1 MHRVSRI
8 PHLPLVDSAA
18 DDIAFPKLVRTN
30 SRQSTS
36 DTDVDHQLFVVAHL
50 LAAGYWL
57 GTDLAVYHIS
67 GAIADGRRPAVVRSF
82 AAHIMLLLDMVP
94 RTTLI
99 LTFALGFTLAIR
111 LGLMPTA
118 AAWLPWLWA
127 LALAWLAL
135 TWAVFRNERTPL
147 GAALARIDFG
157 LRVLILAGCLW
168 LAVDAHLAGGLVV
181 QAPWLGAKL
190 AILGVLI
197 GLGLIIRIQL
207 KPFGALLARS
217 LSDQATEADHA
228 AVARLIAQVK
238 VPVWLIWIGVVAAM
252 VLGRLKPG

>member
-1 MHRVSRI
+1 MDYQIV
-8 PHLPLVDSAA
+8 
-18 DDIAFPKLVRTN
+18 
-30 SRQSTS
+30 
-36 DTDVDHQLFVVAHL
+36 VVAHL

-57 GTDLAVYHIS
+57 GTDLAVYHIA
-67 GAIADGRRPAVVRSF
+67 GTIADGRRPAVVRSF

-111 LGLMPTA
+111 LGLIPTA
-118 AAWLPWLWA
+118 ATWLPWLWA

-147 GAALARIDFG
+147 GTSLAHIDFG
-157 LRVLILAGCLW
+157 LRVLIAVGCLW
-168 LAVDAHLAGGLVV
+168 LAVDAHLAGGLVI

-190 AILGVLI
+190 AILGVVI
-197 GLGLIIRIQL
+197 ALGLVIRIQL
-207 KPFGALLARS
+207 RPFGALLVRS

-228 AVARLIAQVK
+228 AVARLIARVK

-252 VLGRLKPG
+252 FVGRLKPG